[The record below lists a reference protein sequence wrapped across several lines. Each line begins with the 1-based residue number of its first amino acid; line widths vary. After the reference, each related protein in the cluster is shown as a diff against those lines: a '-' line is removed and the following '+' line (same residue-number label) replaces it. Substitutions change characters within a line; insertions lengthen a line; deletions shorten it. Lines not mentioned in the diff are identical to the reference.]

1 MLDVSKFDNPL
12 ILEAGID
19 EAGRGPLFG
28 RVYTACVILPH
39 PTNAPPELD
48 FSLIKD
54 SKKFTSKK
62 RIKKVYDM
70 IRAHAIVYSV
80 AYHDENHI
88 DKHNILQSTIMC
100 MHDAVKEVHSKL
112 GKYPNHLLVDGTY
125 FHPIVYFDKDS
136 ECLEQV
142 PHTCVK
148 SGDSTYAS
156 IAAASILAKVERD
169 EYIESLCDIYPALDE
184 RYGLRKNKGYGTK
197 QHRDGIAEHGI
208 TKWHRKSYAI
218 CKDAPCQEVPRH
230 V

>member
-1 MLDVSKFDNPL
+1 MFDNAS

-39 PTNAPPELD
+39 PSNAPPELD

-70 IRAHAIVYSV
+70 IREHAV
-80 AYHDENHI
+80 AYAVSYNEHTHI

-100 MHDAVKEVHSKL
+100 MHDAIKSIHSKL

-125 FHPIVYFDKDS
+125 FHPFMYFDKET
-136 ECLEQV
+136 ECLE
-142 PHTCVK
+142 PIHHTCVK

-169 EYIESLCDIYPALDE
+169 EYIESLCDTYPTLDE
-184 RYGLRKNKGYGTK
+184 HYGLRKNKGYGTK

-218 CKDAPCQEVPRH
+218 CKNVPCIQI
-230 V
+230 